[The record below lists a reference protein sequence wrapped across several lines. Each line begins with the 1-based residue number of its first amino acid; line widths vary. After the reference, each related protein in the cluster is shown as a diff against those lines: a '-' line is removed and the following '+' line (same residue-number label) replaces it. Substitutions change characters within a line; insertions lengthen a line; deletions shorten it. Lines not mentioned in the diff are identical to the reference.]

1 MKTHWI
7 WLGLLL
13 AAGLARAEPVAV
25 EARGELGDW
34 LKLDGFG
41 TLSAYR
47 ADDPVASVRPDA
59 RNAVASLRGWRLDGD
74 SQLSTQLTVNPNGAL
89 RLVWQV
95 LAKDDIVLRFR
106 PRTEWLY
113 LDWDPSVNLSLHAGR
128 LALPVFQ
135 LSETR
140 NVAYAQT
147 NVRPYSSLYHLNPI
161 TKVDGLGAV
170 WRQPVGEA
178 ELSLDWVHGRTQV
191 DLSTGRVKA
200 SAINALAA
208 QWKQGPW
215 SVRLGRSDYRL
226 DAQLP
231 GTLAQLQAL
240 ASGAT
245 GCSNCAAVLAERAPA
260 HVRAAINTVGFNL
273 ELGRWSFNSEWM
285 QRRSDSI
292 LVADAD
298 AWYAQ
303 LAHRQGAF
311 TPFIGVGRTRF
322 VEAPLGFQTR
332 AGAPPAAQAANAA
345 FDRFL
350 QSANGRR
357 SWQAGLRWDC
367 AENLALKLHLEWL
380 KNTQEIRLGQTGSIS
395 YPATPPIGNYQ
406 GPAWDGHVRVLSLN
420 LDFVF

>member
-1 MKTHWI
+1 MKASWI
-7 WLGLLL
+7 VPGLLLL
-13 AAGLARAEPVAV
+13 AAGLGHTAPE
-25 EARGELGDW
+25 EGELGEW

-41 TLSAYR
+41 TLGAYR
-47 ADDPVASVRPDA
+47 SDDPVASMRPDA
-59 RNAVASLRGWRLDGD
+59 RNANASLRDWRLDGD
-74 SQLSTQLTVNPNGAL
+74 SQLSAQLTLNPNGAL

-95 LAKDDIVLRFR
+95 LAKDDIVLRYR

-113 LDWDPSVNLSLHAGR
+113 LDYEPSVNLSVHIGR
-128 LALPVFQ
+128 LALPVFM
-135 LSETR
+135 LSDTR

-170 WRQPVGEA
+170 WRQPLGPGT
-178 ELSLDWVHGRTQV
+178 LSLDWVHGQAKV

-215 SVRLGRSDYRL
+215 SLRLGRSDYRL

-245 GCSNCAAVLAERAPA
+245 GCSNCASVLAARASPQL
-260 HVRAAINTVGFNL
+260 RAAITTAGLNL
-273 ELGRWSFNSEWM
+273 EQGVWSFSSEWM

-303 LAHRQGAF
+303 LSRRFGAF
-311 TPFIGVGRTRF
+311 TPFIGLGRTHF
-322 VEAPLGFQTR
+322 VEAPLGFKTV
-332 AGAPPAAQAANAA
+332 AGAPPAAEAANKA

-367 AENLALKLHLEWL
+367 AENMALKLHVEWL
-380 KNTQEIRLGQTGSIS
+380 KNTQEIRLGQTGSVS
-395 YPATPPIGNYQ
+395 YPAIPPIGTYR
-406 GPAWDGHVRVLSLN
+406 GPAWDGQLRVLSLN